1 MSCEAVTYAD
11 GSWFCQKC
19 GIGGDKDEP
28 VEEFCKLTR
37 SNAPAP
43 RPYMG
48 QTMAECDCPRQD
60 ACEAAGRC
68 IAGATQAEQAAI
80 AEVEFYG
87 GTVTGRF
94 YGTAH
99 SHPAER

>member
-1 MSCEAVTYAD
+1 MSCEARTYAD

-19 GIGGDKDEP
+19 EIGGDKDEP
-28 VEEFCKLTR
+28 VEQFCKLTR
-37 SNAPAP
+37 SNALVDADYSALEL
-43 RPYMG
+43 RV
-48 QTMAECDCPRQD
+48 MALGP
-60 ACEAAGRC
+60 EAR
-68 IAGATQAEQAAI
+68 
-80 AEVEFYG
+80 EVPHLAYG